1 MKYKDA
7 FQRLKDYLMYS
18 YLLAK
23 LKLRE
28 VLLLYLVVSK
38 HANRSVLLKEDKSGT
53 TTHLLH
59 QQGHD

>member
-1 MKYKDA
+1 MKCENA
-7 FQRLKDYLMYS
+7 FQHLKDYLMYS

-28 VLLLYLVVSK
+28 VLLLDLDVSK
-38 HANRSVLLKEDKSGT
+38 YVNRFVLLREDKSGT

-59 QQGHD
+59 QQDHD

>member
-1 MKYKDA
+1 MKCENA
-7 FQRLKDYLMYS
+7 FQHLKDYLMYS

-28 VLLLYLVVSK
+28 VLLLDLDVSK
-38 HANRSVLLKEDKSGT
+38 YVNRFVLLREDKSGT